1 MKITFEPT
9 MPEPYYQKFTV
20 DTLTDDDIT
29 CDLVETLLNA
39 LRFAGHDQNNINLAA
54 ENYVE
59 QNRVET
65 YEK

>member
-29 CDLVETLLNA
+29 FDLVETLLNA